1 MENFKIT
8 NLELIALCV
17 QSEIQVE
24 PSTCHPEKCST
35 EVWNEINHVLN
46 SNLSVAAIKRNIASI
61 EDICNWNSIS
71 DVMEKQEIIQYL
83 KGICTEEQVVD
94 LIKTMLVQET
104 LNKSYFE
111 QLYKKLVNKETGK
124 CYVPETLSLGVFVK
138 WLATPDNLKKLQE
151 AKAAKNKIDER
162 PLFTVEMMME
172 YLSKNR
178 EIVQEK
184 LKEIDQLK
192 ASEKKEDWQVKTNAL
207 IQQVSNNDFRV
218 LKWSEIYRLIRENVK
233 Y

>member
-46 SNLSVAAIKRNIASI
+46 SNLSVAAIERNIASI
-61 EDICNWNSIS
+61 EDIRNWTNWNSIS
-71 DVMEKQEIIQYL
+71 DVMEKQE
-83 KGICTEEQVVD
+83 CTEEQAVD

-104 LNKSYFE
+104 LNKAYFE
-111 QLYKKLVNKETGK
+111 QLYKKLVNRENGTF
-124 CYVPETLSLGVFVK
+124 YVPKTLSLGVFVK
-138 WLATPDNLKKLQE
+138 WLATPNNLKKLQE
-151 AKAAKNKIDER
+151 IKAAKSKIDER

>member
-17 QSEIQVE
+17 QSEIQFE
-24 PSTCHPEKCST
+24 TATCHPEKCST

-61 EDICNWNSIS
+61 EDIRNWTNWSS
-71 DVMEKQEIIQYL
+71 VADVMEEKE
-83 KGICTEEQVVD
+83 CTQKEAIDVV
-94 LIKTMLVQET
+94 KAMLVQET
-104 LNKSYFE
+104 LNKAYFE
-111 QLYKKLVNKETGK
+111 QLYKKLVNRENGK
-124 CYVPETLSLGVFVK
+124 CYVPETLSLGVSVK

-151 AKAAKNKIDER
+151 VKAAKNKIDER

-218 LKWSEIYRLIRENVK
+218 LKWKEIYKVIRNEFN
-233 Y
+233 

>member
-61 EDICNWNSIS
+61 EDIRNWTNWNSIS
-71 DVMEKQEIIQYL
+71 DVMEKQE
-83 KGICTEEQVVD
+83 CTEEQAVD

-218 LKWSEIYRLIRENVK
+218 LKWKEIYKVIRNEFN
-233 Y
+233 